1 MGYTKEQRAKN
12 AQKKEEELKKKEQE
26 KVKVVPTPV
35 PSADNKLKSNKLK
48 RELPL
53 NTLVEVKNGFNGKL
67 VYVSKKNA
75 GYTVVFDS
83 FGDSEYFEL
92 QELVSARNS
101 YKKFFINNW
110 FLIDDHE
117 ILEFLNV
124 EKYYENAISNE
135 DFDKIFTKSE
145 KEIIKTVDSMSKG
158 QKDTL
163 TYRAKQLIDEG
174 VVDSIKLIDVL
185 ERVLETELVER

>member
-12 AQKKEEELKKKEQE
+12 ARKKEEELKNKEQE
-26 KVKVVPTPV
+26 KAKIVPTPA
-35 PSADNKLKSNKLK
+35 PTADSKLKSSKLK
-48 RELPL
+48 KELPL

>member
-12 AQKKEEELKKKEQE
+12 AQKKEEELKKIEQE
-26 KVKVVPTPV
+26 KVKIVPTPA
-35 PSADNKLKSNKLK
+35 PIAENKLKSSRLK

-53 NTLVEVKNGFNGKL
+53 NTLVEVRNGFNGKL

-101 YKKFFINNW
+101 YKKFFEHNW
-110 FLIDDHE
+110 FLIDDPE

-124 EKYYENAISNE
+124 EKFYENAISNE
-135 DFDKIFTKSE
+135 DFDKIFDKPE
-145 KEIIKTVDSMSKG
+145 KEIIKVVDSMSKG
-158 QKDTL
+158 QKSTL
-163 TYRAKQLIDEG
+163 MYRAKQLIDEG
-174 VVDSIKLIDVL
+174 VIDSLKLIDIL